1 MMELFLNLLWVAI
14 AVIAFGFWRT
24 RWLRERPKNRRNPL
38 REWTAFACALVL
50 LFFAVSLTD
59 DLHSELMVFDECC
72 ASRRHSSALVCPHHS
87 PQEGLLKQH
96 SGTGVLPAVTSFGT
110 LQRLGTVVLQAGFTH
125 TLFTARFAAGRAPPA
140 DLV

>member
-1 MMELFLNLLWVAI
+1 MELFLNLLWVAI
-14 AVIAFGFWRT
+14 AVIVFGFWRT
-24 RWLRERPKNRRNPL
+24 RWLLERSENRRNPL

-59 DLHSELMVFDECC
+59 DLHSELIIFDECC

-87 PQEGLLKQH
+87 PQDGLFKRH
-96 SGTGVLPAVTSFGT
+96 SGAGVLPAVVSFDT
-110 LQRLGTVVLQAGFTH
+110 PQRLGTVAPPAGFTC
-125 TLFTARFAAGRAPPA
+125 TLFTARFAPGRAPPT

>member
-1 MMELFLNLLWVAI
+1 MELFLNLLWVAI
-14 AVIAFGFWRT
+14 GVIAFGFWRT
-24 RWLRERPKNRRNPL
+24 RWLRERPENRRNPL

-59 DLHSELMVFDECC
+59 DLHSELIIFDECC

-87 PQEGLLKQH
+87 AQDSLFMQH
-96 SGTGVLPAVTSFGT
+96 SGTGILPAVATFHT
-110 LQRLGTVVLQAGFTH
+110 LQRLGAVLPPVRFAC
-125 TLFTARFAAGRAPPA
+125 TLFTARFAPGRAPPT

>member
-1 MMELFLNLLWVAI
+1 MELFLNLLWVAI
-14 AVIAFGFWRT
+14 AAIAFGFWRA
-24 RWLRERPKNRRNPL
+24 RWLHQRPENRRNPL

-59 DLHSELMVFDECC
+59 DLHSELIIFDECC

-87 PQEGLLKQH
+87 PQDGLFK
-96 SGTGVLPAVTSFGT
+96 GRAGAGILPAVASFDT
-110 LQRLGTVVLQAGFTH
+110 LQRLGTVVPRVGFSS
-125 TLFTARFAAGRAPPA
+125 TLFTARFAPGRAPPT